1 MAYLLETANRPSQNY
16 DHERKLVQLFWP
28 QLSRRIDPAEFVSRL
43 YAAQVITMEDMQVIN
58 SKHNNVGQQ
67 AGAVVLLERIQ
78 CRREPEYW
86 YETLLEI
93 MMNNE
98 LDDLV
103 KEMEPDFYNSRI
115 RSTGTN
121 AVELQW
127 LEHL

>member
-1 MAYLLETANRPSQNY
+1 
-16 DHERKLVQLFWP
+16 
-28 QLSRRIDPAEFVSRL
+28 
-43 YAAQVITMEDMQVIN
+43 MEDMQVIN
-58 SKHNNVGQQ
+58 SKHNIFGQQ

-78 CRREPEYW
+78 CRQKPEYW